1 MFGFSDGDEDDV
13 EQLNRSVLSRGV
25 TMGHPHTGGFTL
37 STVTHM
43 PTLLTLIITSQLL
56 ATSIINFAT
65 YSEPFCCSAKDILGL
80 VAIRSGH

>member
-13 EQLNRSVLSRGV
+13 EQLNRSVLSRGTV
-25 TMGHPHTGGFTL
+25 GHPHTGGFTL